1 LTPQWQPDKF
11 EASQPQEGEHT
22 MKLDGKVAI
31 ITGSS
36 RGIGKQIALT
46 FAREGAKIA
55 VVARTEREGTSKL
68 PGTIHQ
74 TVAEIRALGGTA
86 IPVRTDLTVDADIE
100 NMAKRVLEEWG
111 RIDILVNDAAANLN
125 AFVIDLPVKYW
136 DLMMKVNLRGTFLC
150 TKAILPTMIA
160 QKSGNIICMTSIAA
174 KRRAPPGEVCYSI
187 TKAGIELFAWGL
199 AQEVKQ
205 YNIAVNDLYPTGG
218 VLTDGYKTVFAK
230 RGITEE
236 TLRNMKQPEQIAEAA
251 LWLAQ
256 QTGETFTGHSV
267 NDDEVKA
274 LSEKANI
281 Q

>member
-1 LTPQWQPDKF
+1 
-11 EASQPQEGEHT
+11 

-31 ITGSS
+31 VTGSS

-46 FAREGAKIA
+46 FAREGAKVA
-55 VVARTEREGTSKL
+55 VVARTEKEGTSRL

-86 IPVRTDLTVDADIE
+86 IPVRTDITVDEDIE
-100 NMAKRVLEEWG
+100 NMAKRVLAEWG

-125 AFVIDLPVKYW
+125 AMIVDLPVKYW

-150 TKAILPTMIA
+150 TKAVLPTMIK
-160 QKSGNIICMTSIAA
+160 QKSGNIICMNSIAS

-187 TKAGIELFAWGL
+187 TKAGIELFCWGL
-199 AQEVKQ
+199 AQEVKEH
-205 YNIAVNDLYPTGG
+205 NIAVNDLYPTGG

-236 TLRNMKQPEQIAEAA
+236 SMRRMKTPEQIAEAA

-256 QTGETFTGHSV
+256 QSGETFTGHSV
-267 NDDEVKA
+267 NDDEVKE
-274 LSEKANI
+274 LSEKAKTR
-281 Q
+281 

>member
-1 LTPQWQPDKF
+1 MTPQWQPDKF
-11 EASQPQEGEHT
+11 EASQPQEGVHV

-31 ITGSS
+31 VTGSS

-55 VVARTEREGTSKL
+55 VVARTEKEDTSKL

-74 TVAEIRALGGTA
+74 TVAEIHTLGGTA

-125 AFVIDLPVKYW
+125 AMIVDLPVKYW

-150 TKAILPTMIA
+150 TKAVLPTMIK
-160 QKSGNIICMTSIAA
+160 QRSGNIICMTSPAA

-199 AQEVKQ
+199 AQEVKE

-218 VLTDGYKTVFAK
+218 VATDGYKTVFAK
-230 RGITEE
+230 RGISEE
-236 TLRNMKQPEQIAEAA
+236 TLRNMKSPEQIAEAA

-256 QTGETFTGHSV
+256 QAGETFTGHSV

-274 LSEKANI
+274 LREKDKR
-281 Q
+281 